1 MSGGQLPNLVIA
13 QRVIDKMAKGA
24 ARFIHDE
31 TGEALVGLIHQP
43 DSAGSVP
50 TLYVLDTIAPD
61 EEDVQRE
68 AYVFAHGGESQYDQ
82 FTWLLEN
89 WQADAELRRAAG
101 FKSEAPLAH
110 IGDWHKQPGYMIAPS
125 GGDLASAVTLLAEA
139 PDVPFLLAPIV
150 TLGHPPTL
158 RDGAA
163 VNYVAV
169 ADGHGGLT
177 RIDFWLIDRRA
188 KAFRPIVP
196 AVYPN
201 SQLPAL
207 PSLPWHLADDAR
219 LSLEVGQ
226 LEHDGWLVSQIVLW
240 DTDLEPP
247 LEACF
252 MLGRA
257 GGESLLLL
265 ATEHDFPESP
275 PRAYAAPFV
284 PLGHGEELYDA
295 FEKAWREADPMP
307 WPDSLKW
314 SPELYLVD
322 YVSALMGR
330 APAGGDPAASG
341 SGDDE
346 EGGE

>member
-1 MSGGQLPNLVIA
+1 
-13 QRVIDKMAKGA
+13 
-24 ARFIHDE
+24 
-31 TGEALVGLIHQP
+31 
-43 DSAGSVP
+43 
-50 TLYVLDTIAPD
+50 
-61 EEDVQRE
+61 
-68 AYVFAHGGESQYDQ
+68 
-82 FTWLLEN
+82 
-89 WQADAELRRAAG
+89 
-101 FKSEAPLAH
+101 
-110 IGDWHKQPGYMIAPS
+110 
-125 GGDLASAVTLLAEA
+125 
-139 PDVPFLLAPIV
+139 
-150 TLGHPPTL
+150 
-158 RDGAA
+158 
-163 VNYVAV
+163 
-169 ADGHGGLT
+169 
-177 RIDFWLIDRRA
+177 
-188 KAFRPIVP
+188 
-196 AVYPN
+196 
-201 SQLPAL
+201 
-207 PSLPWHLADDAR
+207 
-219 LSLEVGQ
+219 
-226 LEHDGWLVSQIVLW
+226 
-240 DTDLEPP
+240 
-247 LEACF
+247 

>member
-139 PDVPFLLAPIV
+139 PDVRF
-150 TLGHPPTL
+150 G
-158 RDGAA
+158 
-163 VNYVAV
+163 
-169 ADGHGGLT
+169 
-177 RIDFWLIDRRA
+177 WRRSSRSA
-188 KAFRPIVP
+188 IRRPCVM
-196 AVYPN
+196 
-201 SQLPAL
+201 
-207 PSLPWHLADDAR
+207 AR
-219 LSLEVGQ
+219 
-226 LEHDGWLVSQIVLW
+226 
-240 DTDLEPP
+240 P
-247 LEACF
+247 
-252 MLGRA
+252 
-257 GGESLLLL
+257 
-265 ATEHDFPESP
+265 
-275 PRAYAAPFV
+275 
-284 PLGHGEELYDA
+284 
-295 FEKAWREADPMP
+295 
-307 WPDSLKW
+307 
-314 SPELYLVD
+314 
-322 YVSALMGR
+322 
-330 APAGGDPAASG
+330 
-341 SGDDE
+341 
-346 EGGE
+346 